1 MLGLAS
7 YAGFMLLLYGLMR
20 IASDRKEDRRKVATV
35 MLANRVR

>member
-20 IASDRKEDRRKVATV
+20 AASGQRQERGKVAAA
-35 MLANRVR
+35 MLAARVR

>member
-20 IASDRKEDRRKVATV
+20 VASDRTETRKTAAV
-35 MLANRVR
+35 MLAARVR

>member
-20 IASDRKEDRRKVATV
+20 VASDRPETKKRVAV
-35 MLANRVR
+35 AMLAARVR